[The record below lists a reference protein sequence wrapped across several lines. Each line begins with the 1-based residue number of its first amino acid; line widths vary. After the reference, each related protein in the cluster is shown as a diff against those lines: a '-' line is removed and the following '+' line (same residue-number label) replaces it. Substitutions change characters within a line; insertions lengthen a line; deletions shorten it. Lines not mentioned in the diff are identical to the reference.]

1 MPVPQA
7 TGISSRKSQIDH
19 IKETGN
25 YRRMKAA
32 IYSRVIEEE
41 QQHNIQVFF
50 DELERQKITPV
61 IFNQYYEQIK
71 NIIRLPVDTAV
82 FSVAEDLTPQIEF
95 MISLGGDGTLL
106 DTVTLVRDKN
116 ISIIG
121 INFGR
126 LGFLA
131 SIGQDEVKIAVQ
143 AIARRTF
150 VTDKRTL
157 IHLDADLPLFGNV
170 PYALNEFALHKRD
183 TASMI
188 KIHTYLNGE
197 FLNTYWA
204 DGVILATPTGSTG
217 YSLSCGGPI
226 VFPDSKS
233 FVITPVAPHNLN
245 VRPLIVP
252 DDNIISFEV
261 ESRSE
266 NIICS
271 LDSRRE
277 IVGKNVSLAVRK
289 ESFSVSL
296 MRLSEN
302 NFLQTLHNK
311 LTWGLDKRN

>member
-1 MPVPQA
+1 
-7 TGISSRKSQIDH
+7 
-19 IKETGN
+19 
-25 YRRMKAA
+25 MKAA
-32 IYSRVIEEE
+32 IYSRVMEEG
-41 QQHNIQVFF
+41 QQQNVQIFF
-50 DELERQKITPV
+50 DELEKQKIEPV
-61 IFNQYYEQIK
+61 IFGQFYEQIK
-71 NIIRLPVDTAV
+71 SSIRLPADTTI
-82 FSVAEDLTPQIEF
+82 FSLAEHLTDEIEF
-95 MISLGGDGTLL
+95 IISLGGDGTLL

-116 ISIIG
+116 ISIMG

-131 SIGQDEVKIAVQ
+131 SIGQDEVKTAVQ

-170 PYALNEFALHKRD
+170 PYALNEFSLHKRD

-204 DGVILATPTGSTG
+204 DGLIMATPTGSTG

-226 VFPDSKS
+226 VFPESGS

-252 DDNIISFEV
+252 DDNVISFEV

-277 IVGKNVSLAVRK
+277 IVGKNVSLAVKK
-289 ESFSVSL
+289 ESFSINL
-296 MRLSEN
+296 LRLSEN
-302 NFLQTLHNK
+302 SFLQTLHNK